1 MSPAINTAPAH
12 CNICGHETRHYLIAT
27 KHWREIVD
35 KDGESPP
42 VYIRYIYQFL
52 QCRGCYYVT
61 MRRKTIYPEVLDG
74 EIITEYFPPAVS
86 RRQPTWS
93 TQLPDPILQLL
104 REVYLALHSD
114 SQRLAMIGTRTL
126 VDMAILDKV
135 GDVGNFK
142 QKLQALEDQGFIGKR
157 NREILEAAL
166 GAGHAAAHRGQNYKV
181 AEVNQVI
188 DIVENLL
195 QAVYILEKTA
205 AAIKKVTP
213 PRKHNI

>member
-1 MSPAINTAPAH
+1 
-12 CNICGHETRHYLIAT
+12 
-27 KHWREIVD
+27 
-35 KDGESPP
+35 
-42 VYIRYIYQFL
+42 
-52 QCRGCYYVT
+52 